1 MKRPLIP
8 RFSGGWK
15 TNAIQAWILTML
27 KSGKSYEASNNKLYL
42 HCWSEGKCL
51 FLQSMEKGKSLCY
64 QIKIYLCVS
73 LCIRWWLSLVLN
85 KSNKVKHFNIQWCDP
100 WEVKE
105 VLPTGFPGMFEIWPF
120 HNSNWE
126 KCLLIEHFRWKTRKT
141 HHNVGT
147 WCMHFPSLVTIRMTE
162 RWINNI

>member
-15 TNAIQAWILTML
+15 TNAIEAWILTML
-27 KSGKSYEASNNKLYL
+27 KSDKLRSFQQL
-42 HCWSEGKCL
+42 AISALLKWREMFVFTING
-51 FLQSMEKGKSLCY
+51 EGKSLCY
-64 QIKIYLCVS
+64 QRKIYLCVS

-126 KCLLIEHFRWKTRKT
+126 KCLLIEHFRWKTWKPII
-141 HHNVGT
+141 
-147 WCMHFPSLVTIRMTE
+147 M
-162 RWINNI
+162 